1 MAKST
6 VSKKPFSVDS
16 ARVTPHS
23 AVKSGRLQKNA
34 SAKNSVR
41 ISAGI
46 WRSRLIK
53 FPDVDGLRPT
63 PERVR
68 QTVFNWLGQELTGKT
83 CLDLF
88 AGTGVFGFEAL
99 SRNAKHVVMV
109 ENARIAHQALLLN
122 QSLLDAER
130 CQILQQDAMQ
140 FVTHNTHTFDI
151 IFCDPPYHQG
161 WLEKLLPL
169 LNQRL
174 SPGGMLYVEAEF
186 AIAADA
192 TWQVVKQNKAGN
204 VYYHLLKNT
213 DPNEAL
219 HE

>member
-1 MAKST
+1 MKS
-6 VSKKPFSVDS
+6 
-16 ARVTPHS
+16 HL
-23 AVKSGRLQKNA
+23 VKSAPVKQPPNKQA
-34 SAKNSVR
+34 VVKAKGARKTAGANNSIR
-41 ISAGI
+41 ISAGV

-99 SRNAKHVVMV
+99 SRNAKQVVMV
-109 ENARIAHQALLLN
+109 ENARAAYQSLLQN
-122 QSLLDAER
+122 QSLLKAER

-140 FVTHNTHTFDI
+140 FVTHNSHTFDI

-161 WLEKLLPL
+161 WLAKLLPL
-169 LNQRL
+169 LGQHL
-174 SPGGMLYVEAEF
+174 SPNGLLYLEAEF
-186 AIAADA
+186 AIEACDN
-192 TWQVVKQNKAGN
+192 WQVVKQNKAGN
-204 VYYHLLKNT
+204 VYYHLLQYQAST
-213 DPNEAL
+213 QGHL
-219 HE
+219 